1 MKSVRSA
8 GVGFARLFL
17 VGVLATPS
25 AVADMT
31 VYVIGFQGEF
41 GSLDLSN
48 PNDITFNLIKDTGL
62 RTAGMG
68 FTSSGSLYLLD
79 INFTAANL
87 YNIDPTTGNSQKI
100 GSLTDT
106 ASAQPSALTA
116 KRCTQ
121 STRTHRRDFTL

>member
-1 MKSVRSA
+1 
-8 GVGFARLFL
+8 
-17 VGVLATPS
+17 
-25 AVADMT
+25 MT

-87 YNIDPTTGNSQKI
+87 YNIDPDHGGLPEDWN
-100 GSLTDT
+100 LTDT
-106 ASAQPSALTA
+106 ALGATIGPDGNTMYAIDQNSPAGFYSLSPPSTTINPSETRESPRQTA
-116 KRCTQ
+116 
-121 STRTHRRDFTL
+121 